1 MNTQV
6 LTELTESCAAVIRT
20 AASEKQNAVR
30 WPNILLNIWDSKKE
44 RKKEGRIKPGR
55 KHTHLCLPQF
65 ATDLLSVLGSNILVE
80 RKCFISYVVNV
91 GVLNSIGPGL
101 DPKPKSGWPTSF
113 NDLQMGDWPSLT
125 FTPSKVCLE
134 RSQSPEHLAAQNPL
148 TPANQL
154 KTQTK
159 SPTSYLANPQ
169 LRTRPFSSMCNTSH
183 AL

>member
-20 AASEKQNAVR
+20 AASEKQNAIR
-30 WPNILLNIWDSKKE
+30 WPNILLDIWDSKNE

-65 ATDLLSVLGSNILVE
+65 ATDLLSVFGTNVLVK
-80 RKCFISYVVNV
+80 RKCFISYIVNV
-91 GVLNSIGPGL
+91 AVLNSIWPGL

-113 NDLQMGDWPSLT
+113 NDLQMGNWPSLT

-134 RSQSPEHLAAQNPL
+134 RSQSPERLAAQNPL
-148 TPANQL
+148 KPANQL

-159 SPTSYLANPQ
+159 SPTSYLAKPQ